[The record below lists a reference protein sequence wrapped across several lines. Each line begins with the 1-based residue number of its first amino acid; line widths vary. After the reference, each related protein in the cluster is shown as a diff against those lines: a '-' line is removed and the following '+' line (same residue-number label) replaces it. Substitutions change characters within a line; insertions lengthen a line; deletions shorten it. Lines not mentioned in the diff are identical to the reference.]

1 MYEKDGEMYFV
12 VDGHVHFWNA
22 GPDNRN
28 EYGKMFIDCF
38 YGYHSA
44 LSPEE
49 YLWDEEKFG
58 RYSEETMMHDLVC
71 PRPSA
76 PPTSPT

>member
-1 MYEKDGEMYFV
+1 MGACRVQEKEESALYEKDGEKYFV

-22 GPDNRN
+22 APDNYN
-28 EYGKMFIDCF
+28 KYGKMFIDCF

-58 RYSEETMMHDLVC
+58 KYSE
-71 PRPSA
+71 
-76 PPTSPT
+76 